1 MTKIKRKSS
10 NRVIYRR
17 KFRPTGTQ
25 YIRKGKINQISRGSG
40 FLNNLI
46 KGGKKLLKSK
56 TAKKLLSTA
65 RKELG
70 KKKNQKIIIKAA
82 NKVLDKLDQR
92 NKKKTRRLKNK
103 LI

>member
-1 MTKIKRKSS
+1 MSKNKRKSS
-10 NRVIYRR
+10 NRVFYRR

-25 YIRKGKINQISRGSG
+25 YIRKGKLNQISRGSG

-56 TAKKLLSTA
+56 TAKKLISTA
-65 RKELG
+65 RKELA

-82 NKVLDKLDQR
+82 NKVLDRLDQ
-92 NKKKTRRLKNK
+92 KKKKKKVIN
-103 LI
+103 